1 MLYSMTGYGK
11 ATINNNGKTIAVEM
25 RSLNSKGL
33 EINMKIPSNYRQF
46 EFVWR
51 NTMSTA
57 LERGKVD
64 VSINVEET
72 QIQLTEIINK
82 ELLKSYLIQLQEICE
97 ETNASK
103 EGLMDTVLKLPGV
116 IQSNNDNNSE
126 TSEKEITEVLL
137 LAIKDMQKFRADEG
151 TKLEEELS
159 KRIEEIMVNLQQ
171 VKIVEP
177 TRTIEIK
184 EQLRTNL
191 ALVISKENLDANRL
205 EQEIIYYIEKL
216 DITEEI
222 VRLETHCNYFKE
234 IMSDAMTS
242 KGRKLNFVAQEIG
255 REINTIGSKAN
266 NKDLQ
271 VLVVQMKDELEKIK
285 EQLNNIL

>member
-1 MLYSMTGYGK
+1 
-11 ATINNNGKTIAVEM
+11 
-25 RSLNSKGL
+25 
-33 EINMKIPSNYRQF
+33 
-46 EFVWR
+46 
-51 NTMSTA
+51 MSTA

-72 QIQLTEIINK
+72 QIQLTDIINK
-82 ELLKSYLIQLQEICE
+82 DLLKSYLIQLQEICE

-151 TKLEEELS
+151 AKLAEELS
-159 KRIEEIMVNLQQ
+159 KRIEEILVNLQQ

-191 ALVISKENLDANRL
+191 ALVISNENLDANRL

>member
-1 MLYSMTGYGK
+1 
-11 ATINNNGKTIAVEM
+11 
-25 RSLNSKGL
+25 
-33 EINMKIPSNYRQF
+33 
-46 EFVWR
+46 
-51 NTMSTA
+51 
-57 LERGKVD
+57 
-64 VSINVEET
+64 
-72 QIQLTEIINK
+72 
-82 ELLKSYLIQLQEICE
+82 
-97 ETNASK
+97 
-103 EGLMDTVLKLPGV
+103 
-116 IQSNNDNNSE
+116 
-126 TSEKEITEVLL
+126 
-137 LAIKDMQKFRADEG
+137 MQKFRADEG

-159 KRIEEIMVNLQQ
+159 KRIEEILVNLQQ

-191 ALVISKENLDANRL
+191 ALVISNENLDANRL